1 MKELENFQ
9 NWADNI
15 ISTTLFEKT
24 ENKQGERAIERS
36 HDIAYLAK
44 QKYPDYSEAQAIE
57 LYLSDKLSDLD
68 ARDYEQNKIINA
80 QRKENEKLKLGLN
93 SLRKEMS
100 TIEKSGEHADQEISR
115 LQALSGKIQTDIE
128 KRRLSSDELN
138 KALAQVDDLK
148 NKSGIDRDDY
158 EKIKNKVETFSKE
171 KINPEEFSKLSDQ
184 LTQLS
189 SKKFVDSEQIENLK
203 TALDAVIEK
212 NLSPGNI
219 SSIIDKLN
227 KLEAQQQE
235 MSDISDRIKDLE
247 SIDLESAR
255 DIIQNLEQTKQD
267 IETKQR
273 ELSTSKDN
281 LDKFLQ
287 DERAELEKEKETA
300 KQRMKDYL
308 RRAKKR
314 SMQAS
319 TKINALLGD
328 RTTFDQI
335 RDFGKNLN
343 GVVSDIIEKPVEEL
357 DNYTAMNDINSEF
370 RSLNSDVESTNA
382 DVMALRT
389 AINDIQNRLSKSSS
403 EYTPSKIDSN
413 IYLNK
418 DDDQE
423 EKNDSEVDQNMTNK
437 LKENITSIAEERFV
451 LNKYRDNVDAY
462 EMALERWCLIS
473 REFCAIYEELKQ
485 LFDDKNVQILV
496 YNWLKNSK
504 VTKDRLEDKS
514 VEAQEFRKRL
524 DNYVLPKLTSFLKSM
539 IQTRKARLGIND
551 ETNIIDRNIRELEES
566 IDRLIGKK
574 IANWIKL

>member
-44 QKYPDYSEAQAIE
+44 QKYPDYSETQAIE

-212 NLSPGNI
+212 NLSPGNM

-328 RTTFDQI
+328 KTTFDQI

-403 EYTPSKIDSN
+403 EYMPSKIDSN

-423 EKNDSEVDQNMTNK
+423 ENDSEVDQNMTNK

-514 VEAQEFRKRL
+514 VEAQEFRKKL

-539 IQTRKARLGIND
+539 IQTRKTRLGIND
-551 ETNIIDRNIRELEES
+551 ETNVIDRNIRELEES
-566 IDRLIGKK
+566 IDRIIGKK